1 MKISAIKEGVSLLA
15 NIGVIASIVFLGL
28 EMRQNTE
35 MIKSQ
40 TRDAITEKQ
49 MIWYSSLVENEDLA
63 FIWNISSTEP
73 TLLQRG
79 TPEYYRWNFYILEN
93 FRMWENEYY
102 QYQQGLFDS
111 SEFEPR
117 LITWAGVL
125 NRPMSLEWW
134 QRAQRSFSPDFVS
147 LIDSLIE

>member
-40 TRDAITEKQ
+40 TRDTITEKQ

-63 FIWNISSTEP
+63 FI
-73 TLLQRG
+73 
-79 TPEYYRWNFYILEN
+79 
-93 FRMWENEYY
+93 
-102 QYQQGLFDS
+102 
-111 SEFEPR
+111 
-117 LITWAGVL
+117 
-125 NRPMSLEWW
+125 
-134 QRAQRSFSPDFVS
+134 
-147 LIDSLIE
+147 